1 MSSKSSRS
9 PYGQS
14 SNWYTEMCCCMIY
27 GLELQLPQKYS
38 VVHESMSPS
47 AIPTQLAYTHWS
59 SQFSHLIHRPL
70 GDATLSRFS
79 SKLSLQ
85 TLHFTVCLDLL
96 CLLLLVFVLF
106 CFAFGLGGTCK
117 ACREVN
123 RLEIFAIGLPRL
135 FGVTI
140 SEVLSIA
147 VFREVCF
154 SSGVRETSVSGSS
167 ELLPDVPGT
176 GIVGRCISSWSAT
189 VISSPC
195 ISKVIP
201 KPSTATADCSKLSA
215 SAGDSF
221 IGSVA
226 AGMSSVGT
234 IRCQEGRVFF
244 TLIGKSQISWTYL
257 CRCRVLDPFT
267 HVFWQ
272 VSICIVS
279 ETLFTW

>member
-1 MSSKSSRS
+1 MSSKSPRS

-14 SNWYTEMCCCMIY
+14 SNWYTEMCCWMIY

-38 VVHESMSPS
+38 VVDESMSSS
-47 AIPTQLAYTHWS
+47 AIPTQLACTHWS

-70 GDATLSRFS
+70 GDAALSRFS

-85 TLHFTVCLDLL
+85 TLHFTICLDLL
-96 CLLLLVFVLF
+96 CLLLLVCVFF
-106 CFAFGLGGTCK
+106 CFALGLGGTCK
-117 ACREVN
+117 TCREVN
-123 RLEIFAIGLPRL
+123 RLEIFAIVLPRL

-140 SEVLSIA
+140 SEVLSLA

-154 SSGVRETSVSGSS
+154 SSGVWETSVSGSS
-167 ELLPDVPGT
+167 EVLPDVPGT

-189 VISSPC
+189 VISSC

-221 IGSVA
+221 IIPPEQRSCWEVYWFHSVRL
-226 AGMSSVGT
+226 SVLPSV
-234 IRCQEGRVFF
+234 CPA
-244 TLIGKSQISWTYL
+244 
-257 CRCRVLDPFT
+257 CRVHSVTSTVLDRFFPY
-267 HVFWQ
+267 
-272 VSICIVS
+272 
-279 ETLFTW
+279 